1 MEDEIKHM
9 EKEAR
14 FYKDLR
20 KSVRVRYSDTVDMS
34 EIDPKMQQ
42 IIDRDISSEK
52 VSRITERINITEES
66 ELLRGVE
73 QLEGEA
79 SRADAIRTRMSQS
92 ISSNFGKDPAYHKKF
107 SEMIKETFEKYK
119 EKRDRKSTRLNSSH
133 VASSYAVFCF

>member
-9 EKEAR
+9 EKEAK

-79 SRADAIRTRMSQS
+79 SRADAIRTRK
-92 ISSNFGKDPAYHKKF
+92 IG
-107 SEMIKETFEKYK
+107 
-119 EKRDRKSTRLNSSH
+119 R
-133 VASSYAVFCF
+133 ASCRERVKIA